1 MKIKFAKNVAL
12 INFSQKPFFQNFF
25 QNTKNFFLYPGE
37 NKQHLCLHHAFNR
50 NEKK

>member
-25 QNTKNFFLYPGE
+25 QNTKKFFFIPGG
-37 NKQHLCLHHAFNR
+37 KHTASVFTPCFQ
-50 NEKK
+50 